1 VLTFASN
8 RTLKTVAINLRRTVP
23 IALLV
28 SLLCSCERSPEPR
41 PVTASTPIKRPQ
53 VSAFQS
59 QYDASSQQV
68 EATTRVESAAR
79 VETPHI
85 LRPKAARPATA
96 SSAEQTSPIPKVTL
110 PATGGTLA
118 SDPSVKPTAFEV
130 LSRFDDPEPAA
141 RSSAAPAS
149 SPPPADRLAPVPV
162 QRPPTSLL
170 LNGDG

>member
-1 VLTFASN
+1 VLTFAGN
-8 RTLKTVAINLRRTVP
+8 RTVKTVVINLRRTVP

-59 QYDASSQQV
+59 QYDASLQQV
-68 EATTRVESAAR
+68 EATTRVERAAR
-79 VETPHI
+79 VEAPHM
-85 LRPKAARPATA
+85 LTPKAALRATA
-96 SSAEQTSPIPKVTL
+96 SSAEQTSSIPKVAV

-118 SDPSVKPTAFEV
+118 SDPSVQPTPFEI

-141 RSSAAPAS
+141 RSSAVPAS

-162 QRPPTSLL
+162 QAPPTSLL